1 MTDANAVRRA
11 DAGDAAGIAGV
22 IAEAFHDIPVS
33 LWIVPDPVDRARIY
47 PDYFRIFVD
56 MAIPYGEVE
65 VIDDDSGD
73 GVAAAAVWMPVMP
86 DPIAAPDDYDILV
99 DKICGQYA
107 ENFRALDEV
116 MGRHHPHEPHHYL
129 ALLAVRP
136 GHQSDG
142 LGSALLDYHHRK
154 LDAAGIPA
162 YLEASS
168 VRSRAL
174 YLRHGFVPNHEPFVM
189 VEGVPAEGGPAM
201 WPLWRDPR

>member
-1 MTDANAVRRA
+1 MTDAHAVRRA

-33 LWIVPDPVDRARIY
+33 LWIVPDPGDRARIY

-56 MAIPYGEVE
+56 MAIPHGEVE

-86 DPIAAPDDYDILV
+86 DPIPAPDDYDILV
-99 DKICGQYA
+99 GKICGQYA
-107 ENFRALDEV
+107 DNFRALDEV

-136 GHQSDG
+136 DHQAAG
-142 LGSALLDYHHRK
+142 LGSALLNHHHRK

-174 YLRHGFVPNHEPFVM
+174 YLRHGFETHSEPFVM

-201 WPLWRDPR
+201 WPLWRDPQ